1 MGMCWDQLVLD
12 VVVSKSVFLCWDAS
26 LSTIHVD
33 GVIPACLDL
42 SLLIFQAAV
51 IVAPWR
57 FFRVVESIALA
68 SR

>member
-1 MGMCWDQLVLD
+1 MLG
-12 VVVSKSVFLCWDAS
+12 VVVSECIFKCLDAS